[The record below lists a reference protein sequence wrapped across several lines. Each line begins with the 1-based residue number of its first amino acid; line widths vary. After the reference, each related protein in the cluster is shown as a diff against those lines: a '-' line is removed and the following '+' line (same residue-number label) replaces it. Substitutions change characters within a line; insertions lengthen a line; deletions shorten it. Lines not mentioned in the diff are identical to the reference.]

1 MFSYK
6 RHSASF
12 TLLEGWLF
20 LRERLLSEITLLE
33 YGGSAGTR
41 NRNKCFLWEMP
52 MPKAVLFRYVIIR
65 IFISFSPSLSERKIR
80 EFPDF
85 TK

>member
-41 NRNKCFLWEMP
+41 NRNKCFFVGDANAQSG
-52 MPKAVLFRYVIIR
+52 AVPLCYNQDIHLLQSVT
-65 IFISFSPSLSERKIR
+65 ERTENQR
-80 EFPDF
+80 VS
-85 TK
+85 

>member
-1 MFSYK
+1 M
-6 RHSASF
+6 
-12 TLLEGWLF
+12 F

-52 MPKAVLFRYVIIR
+52 MPKAALETHNASIRIPEDHLFTSDEIIR
-65 IFISFSPSLSERKIR
+65 ELI
-80 EFPDF
+80 
-85 TK
+85 